1 MNVALA
7 REPTCPI
14 PPARSYDMH
23 ASSRHIPGAALH
35 DYPPIDKPDR
45 LPLRERWQAVG
56 DARLLTGTDRGGG
69 A

>member
-1 MNVALA
+1 
-7 REPTCPI
+7 
-14 PPARSYDMH
+14 MH